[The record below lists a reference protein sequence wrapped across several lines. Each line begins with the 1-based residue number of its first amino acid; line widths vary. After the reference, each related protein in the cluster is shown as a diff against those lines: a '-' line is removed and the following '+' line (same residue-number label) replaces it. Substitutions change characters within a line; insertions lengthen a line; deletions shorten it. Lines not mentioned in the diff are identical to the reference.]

1 MKPYKGWALAG
12 LLSLG
17 LAASVSAAQNYDQQN
32 FNRNDRERQEDRW
45 VRGRVAPQ
53 WDLITKQVVNFRD
66 DRDRIDISDAGRQDG
81 KFSRLMIRAEDA
93 PVTVRRMFVVF
104 ENGDKLEVISERTRF
119 DAESGGLVIDLPGGR
134 RDVKSL
140 DIDYFS
146 TANQP
151 GGKGTL
157 LVYGSSRGGRDRA
170 QASDDRRDERN
181 DR

>member
-1 MKPYKGWALAG
+1 LDR
-12 LLSLG
+12 S
-17 LAASVSAAQNYDQQN
+17 DQ
-32 FNRNDRERQEDRW
+32 RERQDDRW

-66 DRDRIDISDAGRQDG
+66 DRDRIDISDAGRRDG

-93 PVTVRRMFVVF
+93 PVTVRRMYVVF
-104 ENGDKLEVISERTRF
+104 ENGDKLEVINERTRF

-157 LVYGSSRGGRDRA
+157 LVYGSSTGGRDRA
-170 QASDDRRDERN
+170 QASDNNRRDRN